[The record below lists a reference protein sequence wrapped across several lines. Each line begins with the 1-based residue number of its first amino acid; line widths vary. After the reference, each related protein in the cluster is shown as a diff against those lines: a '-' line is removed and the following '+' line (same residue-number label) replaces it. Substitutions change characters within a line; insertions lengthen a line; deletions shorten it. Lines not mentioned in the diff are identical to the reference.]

1 MTLGDWA
8 ILARAP
14 QRLPGTEVTVRATPV
29 RPSALPSVADH
40 MFQPGMSAT
49 DAIKPAQADAARV
62 NQLDPLYGVLAS
74 NSNSLIG
81 GFTKSQYGRR
91 IGDRSTLGY
100 DTELLPMRNLP
111 DVAPYVRYPAF

>member
-29 RPSALPSVADH
+29 RPSGLPSVADH
-40 MFQPGMSAT
+40 MF
-49 DAIKPAQADAARV
+49 KPAQADAARV

>member
-29 RPSALPSVADH
+29 RPSGLPSVAD
-40 MFQPGMSAT
+40 
-49 DAIKPAQADAARV
+49 
-62 NQLDPLYGVLAS
+62 QLDPLYGVLAS